1 MDLIPIVKIPIQKDR
16 WLEKKIKY
24 ENNLTIYNNLENLAY
39 VTYDWMYSNEELNIL
54 IDYESFMEKFIS
66 MIYNCYVL
74 NNPIE
79 YEKLYDDEEL
89 YEYFDLKYSND
100 INDLLLYFQKIS
112 KSLCLDLFLK
122 STDNYMD
129 LFEFIYDNV
138 EIMDDYESLDDAN
151 TFNEDEIN
159 SMSRLSKC

>member
-24 ENNLTIYNNLENLAY
+24 ENNLTIYNILEKLAY
-39 VTYDWMYSNEELNIL
+39 DTYDWMYSNEELNIL
-54 IDYESFMEKFIS
+54 IDYNSFIEIFIN

-74 NNPIE
+74 NNPIK

-89 YEYFDLKYSND
+89 YEYFDLKYSDD
-100 INDLLLYFQKIS
+100 INNLLLYFQEIS
-112 KSLCLDLFLK
+112 KSFCLDLFLK

-129 LFEFIYDNV
+129 LFEFIYNNV
-138 EIMDDYESLDDAN
+138 EIMENESLDDEN
-151 TFNEDEIN
+151 TFNEDEIY
-159 SMSRLSKC
+159 SMSILSKC